1 MKFGLGQRLVI
12 GLVMTLGCASGALA
26 QEYPQFTQTLKGL
39 MTYRQFETF
48 ERAALTTP
56 YTRKAFDL
64 NALELKGEYKINAKS
79 ELEFEIEF
87 EHGGTGSTLEY
98 DGLEEFGEFETE
110 LEKGGE
116 VVVGELYY
124 RASLPNQSW
133 VKVGKIPLPI
143 SLSNVQESY
152 LLYPSVL
159 TASLEASMIAT
170 EWREMGIEF
179 QKRWDSDINV
189 RVLATSG
196 LNSELFRKHNWVGGG
211 YQTRFEDSNG
221 ENIAGTLVVEYG
233 DVARDNGIAAA
244 LYYGETKG
252 NRYKRNKLDVSAAVT
267 LASVYGRWTFLDDL
281 EIRGQAIQGTLTN
294 SDKVSQANN
303 TLAAALNPGAY
314 SSLGHK
320 AQLEMGE
327 ISYRFLKDDDS
338 STRAYASYQHVDTM
352 AEVEGSILKDDR
364 FNQAASS
371 VGLMQVW
378 DKIFFVK
385 AQYTKNSNALAV
397 LPAMDE
403 YILGF
408 GFDWYGFNL

>member
-1 MKFGLGQRLVI
+1 MKL
-12 GLVMTLGCASGALA
+12 GLVQRAIISLLFMGSASSAFA

-56 YTRKAFDL
+56 YTRKTFDL
-64 NALELKGEYKINAKS
+64 NVLELKAEYKINPKS

-124 RASLPNQSW
+124 RATLPNQTW
-133 VKVGKIPLPI
+133 IKVGKIPIPV

-152 LLYPSVL
+152 LLYPSVF
-159 TASLEASMIAT
+159 TSSLEPSMIAP
-170 EWREMGIEF
+170 EWREMGVEF
-179 QKRWDSDINV
+179 QKRWETDINV
-189 RVLATSG
+189 RLLVTSG

-211 YQTRFEDSNG
+211 YQKRFEDVNG
-221 ENIAGTLVVEYG
+221 ENVAGTVVVEYG
-233 DVARDNGIAAA
+233 NVARDNGIAAS
-244 LYYGETKG
+244 LYYGETSG
-252 NRYKRNKLDVSAAVT
+252 NRFKRNKLDVSAAVT
-267 LASVYGRWTFLDDL
+267 LGSVYGRWTFFDDL
-281 EIRGQAIQGTLTN
+281 EIRGQAIQGTLTH
-294 SDKVSQANN
+294 SDKVSLANN

-327 ISYRFLKDDDS
+327 ISYRFLNDDES
-338 STRAYASYQHVDTM
+338 SSKVFASYQHVDTM
-352 AEVEGSILKDDR
+352 VEVEGSILRDDR

-371 VGLMQVW
+371 FGLMQVW
-378 DKIFFVK
+378 QKIFFVK
-385 AQYTKNSNALAV
+385 AQYTKNSNALAA
-397 LPAMDE
+397 LPSMDE
-403 YILGF
+403 YIVGF